1 MESTNQST
9 DQSTDQ
15 SADVRLPSDFV
26 RDLVSQ
32 WPKERRIAFLRDMQ
46 GRYDSDTAASA
57 VLDLVNQQFNHGS
70 SSATGAEVRE
80 PTSGLSNVSQMASLA
95 AESSTQGGNTLVVP
109 QTSFSNAANA
119 ALSSIDWLDP

>member
-9 DQSTDQ
+9 DQPTDQ
-15 SADVRLPSDFV
+15 SSDVRLPSDFV

-46 GRYDSDTAASA
+46 GRYDSDAAGSA
-57 VLDLVNQQFNHGS
+57 ALDLVNQHFNNGS

-119 ALSSIDWLDP
+119 ALSSID